1 MVELPCYLYQTAT
14 TADDR
19 QLLRIEN
26 LACLILRVLRPWT
39 DRIEPYVG
47 EPVPQRPTTLSLPLI
62 REREIVVGIGIL
74 RDKRNGLLV
83 GGGCLSEAL
92 HLIEHIAEV
101 KEGERVL
108 GVGKGSPSIV
118 LLGQFVATKVVVDR
132 P

>member
-47 EPVPQRPTTLSLPLI
+47 EPVPQCPTTLSLPLI
-62 REREIVVGIGIL
+62 REREIVVGVGIL
-74 RDKRNGLLV
+74 RNKRNGFLV

-92 HLIEHIAEV
+92 HLVKHIAKV

-108 GVGKGSPSIV
+108 GVG
-118 LLGQFVATKVVVDR
+118 
-132 P
+132 